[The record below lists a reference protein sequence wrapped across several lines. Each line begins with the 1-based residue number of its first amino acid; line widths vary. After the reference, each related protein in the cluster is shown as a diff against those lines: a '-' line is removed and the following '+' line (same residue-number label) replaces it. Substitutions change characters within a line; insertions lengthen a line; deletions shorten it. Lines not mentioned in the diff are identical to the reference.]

1 MAALTLDNGRTFVY
15 VADYS
20 DAIGIAE
27 VNPDGSLTNRGRIT
41 NTASSR
47 RLDDVKEVEIVEV
60 GGQAFLVALSP
71 GSSDTLTAYRIN
83 NDGSLTATDTIVD
96 GTGSGENFLD
106 GGGSSIGEAT
116 TLSAFTNS
124 SGQTYLLSGTDDA
137 GGGVALWSLNANG
150 QISLQD
156 TRAHREL
163 IAAGDDFVT
172 DDNELGL
179 NRPNASAFTEIDGE
193 TYVFVGGADQEIA
206 AFRIDPTGSNRV
218 GLSLVQHSEN
228 VVTGDIS
235 SMAILPTGELVIG
248 GEAVGSEGTEDRQ
261 GLIFYNISVLN
272 DGSLG
277 LAQIERVIDENDP
290 NAELFDSE
298 DIDIEGG
305 ILVSASDNDN
315 GVAVIDL
322 YDTATRNLVV
332 NGSFEDTTG
341 MTETGFGFTS
351 RTGQVPGWTW
361 FSGSLVP
368 SPDGQ
373 GGKVDVVNSEIGGVT
388 ASEGNNYLDLEGNA
402 DNIQLGQDIQG
413 MVDGETYRLGFDI
426 NDSLDKTQFD
436 VPEEN
441 RVLVWWNGEQIA
453 DFDPSTG
460 INGAAWDRYA
470 FDIVAGS
477 GDGSNRLIFGGV
489 GQKDNVGAS
498 VDNVSITQIIDGEAP
513 IAVGQ
518 QLVPTNT
525 PFRAFDTSG
534 NTVQLKAGVV
544 HKALNAKGDLVNHI
558 VDATGKLVE
567 LKVGAVHKVLDT
579 KGFVTEKI
587 VDEVGNLVT
596 LKANAVHS
604 VLETSG
610 AIAGSL
616 VQKVVVTPVAVATS
630 ILNNTIGTI
639 FRLF

>member
-1 MAALTLDNGRTFVY
+1 M
-15 VADYS
+15 
-20 DAIGIAE
+20 I
-27 VNPDGSLTNRGRIT
+27 NRGRIT

-60 GGQAFLVALSP
+60 GGQSFLVALAP

-83 NDGSLTATDTIVD
+83 SDGSLTATDTVID
-96 GTGSGENFLD
+96 RSGSGENFLD
-106 GGGSSIGEAT
+106 GGGSSLGEAT

-137 GGGVALWSLNANG
+137 GGGVALWTLNSNG
-150 QISLQD
+150 QITLRD

-163 IAAGDDFVT
+163 TAAGDYFAT
-172 DDNELGL
+172 DDNELGMD
-179 NRPNASAFTEIDGE
+179 RPHASAFTEIDGE
-193 TYVFVGGADQEIA
+193 TYVFVGGADQEIT
-206 AFRIDPTGSNRV
+206 AFRVDPTGANQVR
-218 GLSLVQHSEN
+218 LSLVQHSDN

-235 SMAILPTGELVIG
+235 SMAILPTGELVVG

-261 GLIFYNISVLN
+261 GLIFYNISVIN

-277 LAQIERVIDENDP
+277 LAQIERVMDENDP

-298 DIDIEGG
+298 DIDVEGG

-341 MTETGFGFTS
+341 MTETGWGFKAPQ
-351 RTGQVPGWTW
+351 GNVPGWQAYL
-361 FSGSLVP
+361 GSLTGP
-368 SPDGQ
+368 GSFPIDI
-373 GGKVDVVNSEIGGVT
+373 VNSEIGGVT

-402 DNIQLGQDIQG
+402 DNIQIAQEIQG

-436 VPEEN
+436 VPAEN
-441 RVLVWWNGEQIA
+441 RVQVYWNGEQIA

-477 GDGSNRLIFGGV
+477 GDGSNRLIFGGT

-518 QLVPTNT
+518 EIVPTNT

-534 NTVQLKAGVV
+534 NSVQLKAGVV
-544 HKALNAKGDLVNHI
+544 HKAQNSKGALADHI
-558 VDATGKLVE
+558 VDAAGNLVE

-587 VDEVGNLVT
+587 VDKAGSLVT
-596 LKANAVHS
+596 LKANAVHN
-604 VLETSG
+604 VLETTG

-639 FRLF
+639 FRIF